1 MNFGW
6 EFNHLGMMVLDKE
19 KILSHYQT
27 IGVGVSVGPQPLM
40 PYIEGEGEITFF
52 KELEGNPISHK
63 YKTGGAHNFNDG
75 QSQIGN
81 CQLEVYP
88 MHPGPG
94 MFISRYLEKKGDGIN
109 HIAFNSKNI
118 EKDTKYFLDLGCELV
133 FNVTINGK
141 TVENYIDTRL
151 HGDLMISLRP
161 PADEWEKS
169 WRRNNESHP
178 LVNKWKFLGL
188 GVCVK
193 DINAASNY
201 YSHLGFEKLS
211 EIEDFKDWK
220 ISSQRFFQSGVIF
233 ELIEAEEKSIYS
245 DSFEKRGD
253 GVAEITFAVTDL
265 IREIDLLG
273 KKNVETLHISKDNKM
288 ASIASGNVGNIL
300 IKLIQDN

>member
-6 EFNHLGMMVLDKE
+6 EFNHLGMMVLDKD

-52 KELEGNPISHK
+52 RELEGNPISHK

-109 HIAFNSKNI
+109 HIAFNSKDI

-169 WRRNNESHP
+169 WRRNNQSHP

-201 YSHLGFEKLS
+201 YSHLGFEKLT
-211 EIEDFKDWK
+211 EIDDVKEWN

-245 DSFEKRGD
+245 DSLEKRGD
-253 GVAEITFAVTDL
+253 GVAEITFAVNDL
-265 IREIDLLG
+265 MREIDLLG

-300 IKLIQDN
+300 IKLIQNN

>member
-6 EFNHLGMMVLDKE
+6 EFNHLGMMVLDKD

-52 KELEGNPISHK
+52 RELEGNPISHK

-109 HIAFNSKNI
+109 HIAFNSKDI

-178 LVNKWKFLGL
+178 LVNQWKFLGL

-193 DINAASNY
+193 DLNAASNY
-201 YSHLGFEKLS
+201 YSHLGFEKLT
-211 EIEDFKDWK
+211 EIDDVKEWN

-245 DSFEKRGD
+245 DSLEKRGD
-253 GVAEITFAVTDL
+253 GVAEITFAVNDL
-265 IREIDLLG
+265 MREIDLLG

-300 IKLIQDN
+300 IKLIQNN

>member
-52 KELEGNPISHK
+52 KELEGNPISYK

-211 EIEDFKDWK
+211 EVEDVKDWK

-245 DSFEKRGD
+245 DSLEKRGD
-253 GVAEITFAVTDL
+253 GVAEITFAVNDL
-265 IREIDLLG
+265 MREIDLLG

-300 IKLIQDN
+300 IKLIQNN

>member
-6 EFNHLGMMVLDKE
+6 EFNHLGMMVLDKD